1 MKMSNLTD
9 KLTDLARLRETKEN
23 LQARVD
29 FVSDALKRTVEY
41 EQLELAKNELSL
53 VSKLAD
59 DVAKE
64 IRDVVLNSM
73 EVPVGITI
81 KQFKVLK
88 VADEK
93 KAKVWMATNAPT
105 LLSYNDS
112 KLLKAVENLEVDW
125 AVVGT
130 EPRVQIASDLSVYL
144 PKEE

>member
-1 MKMSNLTD
+1 MSNLTD

-29 FVSDALKRTVEY
+29 FVSDALKRTAEY
-41 EQLELAKNELSL
+41 EQLELAKNELAL

-59 DVAKE
+59 DVANE
-64 IRDVVLNSM
+64 IRDSVHTEM
-73 EVPVGITI
+73 EIPSGITI

-88 VADEK
+88 IADAK

-125 AVVGT
+125 AVVTT

>member
-29 FVSDALKRTVEY
+29 FVSDALKRTAEY
-41 EQLELAKNELSL
+41 EQLELAKNELAL

-59 DVAKE
+59 DVANE
-64 IRDVVLNSM
+64 IRDSVHTEM
-73 EVPVGITI
+73 EIPSGITI

-88 VADEK
+88 IADAK

-125 AVVGT
+125 AVVTT

>member
-1 MKMSNLTD
+1 MSNLTD
-9 KLTDLARLRETKEN
+9 KLTDLARLRQEVEKLEV
-23 LQARVD
+23 QRD
-29 FVSDALKRTVEY
+29 FADDTLRKTIEFSQLEFATEALKTVN
-41 EQLELAKNELSL
+41 QIKKHLE
-53 VSKLAD
+53 D
-59 DVAKE
+59 E
-64 IRDVVLNSM
+64 IRDSIHTEM
-73 EVPVGITI
+73 EIPSGITI